1 MSFLAPWWIPAIVA
15 GLAVPA
21 LLLFYFLKLRR
32 EEAAVSST
40 LLWKQAVQDLQVNSP
55 FQRLRNNLLLWLQL
69 LALLIAALCLW
80 QPVMRWAKTEE
91 TTTILLMDQSASMA
105 TVEADGRTRLEHAKE
120 QARTYIDNLDEASKA
135 MIIAFSDRA
144 RVVSPFDT
152 DKAKLTQ
159 QINDLE
165 QTTSASR
172 LGEAIELAET
182 YGTRQI
188 ISLAGGKDMPA
199 VAPTDPA
206 DLMLFSD
213 GRIEDAD
220 EVVLRRGNMRLCRIG
235 ETADNVG
242 IIRFMARR
250 NFDRPEQLSLFA
262 QVANYG
268 PQPMTTDLELRLDG
282 RTETVTEVQ
291 LAAAPQGDRAP
302 STRPGAADEETPTP
316 TPEEAG
322 AVRRVSFDVSFDRGG
337 VVELLLPRR
346 DALATDNR
354 AWLVVEPPRRVDVLL
369 VSAGRNYFLRHGLN
383 SAVPRTCDVVEP
395 EVFESRRAELAPDGR
410 MRYDVVVMDRYAPD
424 DLPQGNYLF
433 FGAVPKIEGVSDA
446 GEVEGQ
452 YIYDWDEQHPVL
464 RYVVLNYL
472 RVAKWRRMKM
482 PEHAV
487 PLVEG
492 EDTTVVASLSA
503 RDSRFLIVAF
513 NLYDSNW
520 PLQET
525 FPVFMRNAIRYLAE
539 SITGGPAQS
548 LSPGSALVIP
558 VPAGAD
564 SVTVTRPDGQ
574 TDRIDAEDRA
584 TAYYPNTQRPGV
596 YRVEPSEEGYGAF
609 AVNLLNPTES
619 NVRPHE
625 SFHVG
630 AEEVVSAS
638 SIRRENKP
646 LWPWLLL
653 AGLVILVLEWLV
665 YNRRMF
671 V

>member
-15 GLAVPA
+15 GLAVPT
-21 LLLFYFLKLRR
+21 LLLFYFLRLKR
-32 EEAAVSST
+32 EEAPISST
-40 LLWKQAVQDLQVNSP
+40 LLWKQTIQDLQVNSP

-91 TTTILLMDQSASMA
+91 STTILLMDQSASMA
-105 TVEADGRTRLEHAKE
+105 TVEADGRTRLDHAKE
-120 QARTYIDNLDEASKA
+120 QARTHIDNLDEASKA

-144 RVVSPFDT
+144 RVVAPFTT
-152 DKAKLTQ
+152 DKASLAQ
-159 QINDLE
+159 QIDNLE
-165 QTTSASR
+165 QTTCASR

-188 ISLAGGKDMPA
+188 ISLAGGKDLPA

-220 EVVLRRGNMRLCRIG
+220 DVVLRRGNMRLCRIG
-235 ETADNVG
+235 TTSDNVG
-242 IIRFMARR
+242 IIRLMARR
-250 NFDRPEQLSLFA
+250 NFDRPEQLSIFA

-268 PQPMTTDLELRLDG
+268 PKPVTTDLELRLDG
-282 RTETVTEVQ
+282 RTETVTEVK
-291 LAAAPQGDRAP
+291 LAGAPQADGAP
-302 STRPGAADEETPTP
+302 TTGPGATNALPSL
-316 TPEEAG
+316 EEAG
-322 AVRRVSFDVSFDRGG
+322 AVRRISFDVSYDKGG

-346 DALATDNR
+346 DALDADNR
-354 AWLVVEPPRRVDVLL
+354 AWLVVEPPRRLDVLL
-369 VSAGRNYFLRHGLN
+369 VSSGKNYFLRHALS
-383 SAVPRTCDVVEP
+383 SAVPRTCDIIEP

-410 MRYDVVVMDRYAPD
+410 MRYDVVVMDRYSPD

-433 FGAVPKIEGVSDA
+433 FGSAPKVNGVSEA
-446 GEVEGQ
+446 GEVKGQ

-472 RVAKWRRMKM
+472 RVAKWLRLEL
-482 PEHAV
+482 PDHAV

-492 EDTTVVASLSA
+492 EDSAVVAALSMK
-503 RDSRFLIVAF
+503 DSRFLIVAF
-513 NLYDSNW
+513 DLYDSNW

-525 FPVFMRNAIRYLAE
+525 FPVFMRNAVRYLAE

-548 LSPGSALVIP
+548 VSPGTALAIP
-558 VPAGAD
+558 IPAGAD
-564 SVTVTRPDGQ
+564 RIAISRPDGK

-596 YRVEPSEEGYGAF
+596 YRVEPSEEGYEAF
-609 AVNLLNPTES
+609 AVNLLNPVES
-619 NVRPHE
+619 NVRPHD

-630 AEEVVSAS
+630 AEQVVAGT

-653 AGLVILVLEWLV
+653 AGLVVLLLEWLV